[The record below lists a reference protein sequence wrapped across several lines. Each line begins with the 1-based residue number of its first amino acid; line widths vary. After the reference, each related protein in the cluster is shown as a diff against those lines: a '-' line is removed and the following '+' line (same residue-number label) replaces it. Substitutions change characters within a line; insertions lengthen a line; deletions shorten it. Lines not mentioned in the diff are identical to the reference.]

1 MIDVHNFDQSDQQFV
16 LDFSSPSIE
25 DPSRSKLARLYAANE
40 HSSGAGSEKDAH
52 EHFVTNDDTICP
64 SGHVFVKD
72 KTLPT
77 NITHIPNRSIP
88 KVVHFFVKSKCLPQ
102 DVALNVNQ
110 WMSLGD
116 HSVLLHDYN
125 EITDY
130 LSKKRNDLPFVW
142 KALNCAFQ
150 HETILDLARLVWL
163 HDHGGISVDIDHIP
177 GDGFLNGKLLDP
189 DDKGTARQFIIEDTE
204 SHPYTRFIASEP
216 KHFAIYGSL
225 ILSVAMQYRQHV
237 FNSTAYS
244 NYTDM
249 RQEIYRHTVN
259 YEFMGRD
266 YKQVIRTMRSKK
278 ETIGI
283 INSKRTAGK
292 LLIQTPLTDEALAS
306 TRFSNKK
313 DVKICV
319 DLNNDSY
326 HVDTEAL
333 LNIIGH
339 ISDDGDG
346 ENMHHAKCPD
356 GQAYV
361 NSTYVPNSFN
371 IAKRKIPKVVHMTSK
386 SNCFTKPYASNAD
399 LWRLEDYSFMM
410 HDDAAVER
418 LFRHSEWSE
427 FPLLKEI
434 LPCLTSGAMKAD
446 YWRYLVI
453 WAFGGVYTDMD
464 NAPGL
469 QFKNGTIITDEID
482 AFFEVE
488 RSEVASQYFFARKFN
503 CTFYILSILIYQTN
517 PQSHL
522 YYTLH
527 VLHEILH
534 LVSPHHPLAYF
545 MMSATMER
553 IITMARE
560 LNKQKQA
567 AEITGPAAVKV
578 AMMANVGNGYPV
590 EGNYTGISN
599 RTVTVVGDKRTAKQ
613 HAYIIRQ
620 SIKSFSDELKK
631 MNMTHYKN
639 KGESNGMPNHSC
651 KFEMNKISSQS

>member
-1 MIDVHNFDQSDQQFV
+1 MIEVHNFDQSDQQDV
-16 LDFSSPSIE
+16 LDFSSPIE
-25 DPSRSKLARLYAANE
+25 DPPQSKLAKLNENDAANE
-40 HSSGAGSEKDAH
+40 HSSGAGPEEDAN
-52 EHFVTNDDTICP
+52 EILVTNDETICP
-64 SGHVFVKD
+64 SSHVFVKD
-72 KTLPT
+72 KTLPM

-110 WMSLGD
+110 WMLLDD

-130 LSKKRNDLPFVW
+130 LSKKRKDLPFVW

-163 HDHGGISVDIDHIP
+163 YDHGGISVDIDHIP
-177 GDGFLNGKLLDP
+177 GDGFLNGTLLDP
-189 DDKGTARQFIIEDTE
+189 DDKGTPRQFIIEDIT
-204 SHPYTRFIASEP
+204 SHPYIRFIASEP
-216 KHFAIYGSL
+216 KHYALYGSL

-244 NYTDM
+244 NYIDM

-266 YKQVIRTMRSKK
+266 YRQVIRTMRSGK
-278 ETIGI
+278 ESIGI

-292 LLIQTPLTDEALAS
+292 LLIQTPLRDETLAS
-306 TRFSNKK
+306 TRFSNENGI
-313 DVKICV
+313 KICV

-333 LNIIGH
+333 LNIIGD

-346 ENMHHAKCPD
+346 EGRHHAKCPD

-361 NSTYVPNSFN
+361 KNTHVPNSFN
-371 IAKRKIPKVVHMTSK
+371 TAKRKIPKVVHMTSK

-399 LWRLEDYSFMM
+399 LWRFEDYSFMM
-410 HDDAAVER
+410 HDDAAVGR
-418 LFRHSEWSE
+418 LFRHNEWPE

-434 LPCLTSGAMKAD
+434 LPCLTSGAMRAD

-464 NAPGL
+464 NAPGV

-503 CTFYILSILIYQTN
+503 CYCHGCQCSFVKLIHNVTTARIHYCILRIAFSEST
-517 PQSHL
+517 S
-522 YYTLH
+522 
-527 VLHEILH
+527 
-534 LVSPHHPLAYF
+534 
-545 MMSATMER
+545 SAS
-553 IITMARE
+553 
-560 LNKQKQA
+560 LFHDVCNN
-567 AEITGPAAVKV
+567 G
-578 AMMANVGNGYPV
+578 AN
-590 EGNYTGISN
+590 NYHGQRTQFSKTSSRNN
-599 RTVTVVGDKRTAKQ
+599 RTC
-613 HAYIIRQ
+613 I
-620 SIKSFSDELKK
+620 
-631 MNMTHYKN
+631 
-639 KGESNGMPNHSC
+639 
-651 KFEMNKISSQS
+651 SQSSNDGRYWKRISRERKLYWHFQSYSDACWGQEGCKTACVHHSAICQVILGRVEEDEHDSLQK